1 MATTYGV
8 GNIPP
13 QVLWTIVRG
22 DSSSFQIYVTDDQK
36 VPLTISDWSIDMQIR
51 RNGALVLA
59 VYPAAREQDGD
70 GEFTVTITPAESE
83 LINTNDIFD
92 VQLTNNS
99 DQEVVWTVI
108 QGKINVIEDVTEA
121 TTQSGS

>member
-70 GEFTVTITPAESE
+70 GEFTVTLTPSESE

>member
-36 VPLTISDWSIDMQIR
+36 IPLTISDWTIDMQIR

-59 VYPAAREQDGD
+59 VYPAAREEDGD
-70 GEFTVTITPAESE
+70 GEFTVTLTPAESE

-92 VQLTNNS
+92 VQLTNS
-99 DQEVVWTVI
+99 TDQEIVWTVI
-108 QGKINVIEDVTEA
+108 QGKINVIEDVTDA

>member
-36 VPLTISDWSIDMQIR
+36 IPLTISDWTIDMQIR

-59 VYPAAREQDGD
+59 VYPATREQDGD
-70 GEFTVTITPAESE
+70 GEFTVTLTPAESE

-92 VQLTNNS
+92 VQLTNS
-99 DQEVVWTVI
+99 TDQEIVWTVI
-108 QGKINVIEDVTEA
+108 QGKINVIEDVTDA

>member
-36 VPLTISDWSIDMQIR
+36 TPLTISDWTIDMEIR

-59 VYPAAREQDGD
+59 VYPAVRDEDGD
-70 GEFTVTITPAESE
+70 GEFTVTLTPTESE
-83 LINTNDIFD
+83 LVNTNDIFD
-92 VQLTNNS
+92 VQLTNTT
-99 DQEVVWTVI
+99 DEEIVWTVI
-108 QGKINVIEDVTEA
+108 QGKINVIEDVTAA
-121 TTQSGS
+121 TSQSGS